1 MLMWIMSDR
10 ALPRSFSMM
19 QGFGVHTWDRAMDP
33 PPV

>member
-1 MLMWIMSDR
+1 MWIMSDR
-10 ALPRSFSMM
+10 ALSFSMM